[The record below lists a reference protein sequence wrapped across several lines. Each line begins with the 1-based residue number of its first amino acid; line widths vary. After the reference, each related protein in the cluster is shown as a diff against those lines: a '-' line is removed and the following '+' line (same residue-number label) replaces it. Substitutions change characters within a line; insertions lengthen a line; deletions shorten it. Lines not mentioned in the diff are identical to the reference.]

1 MALGNTVP
9 GQDDAVAMD
18 VDRVDGGKG
27 KKGKSKGKQNSWKG
41 KGKGDSKGKGKD
53 SFQSGK
59 GKSTDGKGKS
69 MQWTTNQNSWNKG
82 WNKGK
87 QSGKSDGK
95 GGKASSKGKGK
106 AACFNC
112 GSTGHFARDCKVR
125 AVNDQQQSEDVNR
138 SAASATSYNSSSCQ
152 QSQQSS
158 SSNQQTNRV
167 NRVAFD
173 VPVSH
178 DVNLVFDVT
187 RFDDFSNLRVA
198 MVSEGLQQCAFSD
211 DAIPAATTSES
222 LRLDG
227 LPDVSTGFHAVSDD
241 LSWHATSF
249 EPYLNNV
256 CNEKP
261 WIVSDLQNFTKE
273 FSQGKD
279 DSDSFASFELCSLF
293 QLDDMDHFAEM
304 VSRAHSLELY
314 ERTVEAVNQLAM
326 KRFDDSSCFKPLHAK
341 HQTQTKS
348 IDNPFGHEVFDCFGD
363 SCNLQFNVCAVS
375 DGCEIVLDSGSDA
388 TVIPMSVA
396 GAGKPSVSQSSFLR
410 DAQGSQIDVSS
421 VRDINVVLHSMD
433 GRCITFR
440 DRGHVSSKV
449 DQPLLSFGKLLRHG
463 WSIVAGD
470 NGSGPVLGHECGA
483 KIPIS
488 FRNHSVTVHGEVR
501 MVEDAA
507 VRVISVDIPRSW
519 QRLRNGWYTMEG
531 ESEFPMCV
539 SGGSH
544 FVDTSQQLLVTEYPY
559 RTTVAYNDNRGWE
572 IIELCERVFP
582 MDDKAAK
589 INERYQ
595 SLITLASTAVLSP
608 SEFGMVVLDDAMQG
622 GASGSAGGGLP
633 APSSAVSSE
642 AQRPQAQPMEQSSM
656 ERRAVPESV
665 AVQQNRD
672 VVTVAGV
679 QVTKDAAISVLR
691 AACGF
696 LQVSQSGSK
705 SKLWS
710 RIVATLDKQLIL
722 EEKELSD
729 LALQESTEPARPV
742 HSAQPP
748 SEEEIKSHNLTHLP
762 YKDWCS
768 ACNMAKAR
776 PDAHRVDPDSLK
788 QRETPV
794 ISFDYCHT
802 GKTGEAVEEG
812 AQVQKLTAV
821 VVHDSH
827 SNAVHCVPVRGKH
840 QGKHVA
846 KEIIKFINFLGYGSV
861 CLRTDNEPAT
871 LDIQRVIQRA
881 RQRQNLRTVIEN
893 GKVLDKGS
901 NPHAEKAID
910 RVRCQAMVFLHALTN
925 NIKYDVPPGHPL
937 FAWAFVHAAWT
948 LTRFSLQ
955 CNVSAY
961 QLIAG
966 HPYHG
971 KLCDFGAPV
980 MIYVGDS
987 NKHKGDPKWRHGI
1000 FLGKNMSND
1009 MYIASVSGN
1018 LRLSRS
1024 IKSIFPVWSEHMEH
1038 YRQIAV
1044 FPWQTDASF
1053 GNKIETTNRRELRDE
1068 GMPQAFQGI
1077 DDEAASDPEDDV
1089 EAMEVMPSNLS
1100 DAIAMI
1106 PPLTPLPAEV
1116 QMPAEV
1122 AAPVTPDMPAPR
1134 RLPPPPSA
1142 VVSGQVSADHPS
1154 MVTTSSAAVSS
1165 DAATTEHVGGGM
1177 GAEQVGQS
1185 PTNVATEPSSAEE
1198 PSAKRPR
1205 VLRVDDVEM
1214 HHMDVDPV
1222 EFFDSECMDS
1232 FNQLVLEDAG
1242 WHVESETMDASME
1255 LDTECLWKP
1264 FSALEPVLDQMEL
1277 QTIDEVADK
1286 VEIQRLQSMGVIINP
1301 SNYSGTLGKELSAKM
1316 VRTWRKKTR
1325 VIQNESGEKVE
1336 IPAWMRRSRMVAREF
1351 AFLEQRDDIYSPSSC
1366 SAVTKV
1372 LPALALSNGFVK
1384 DGILGTA
1391 DISDAYLQVP
1401 QRQPRVVKLGDLSFV
1416 ILKCLPGQRDGALL
1430 WYQHFVSVLD
1440 SKMKL
1445 EVCQELPCLL
1455 KCGSG
1460 AILLHVD
1467 DLLFHGTEEWATKEL
1482 IPHLESEFK
1491 ISYTYAPRHEGGSFE
1506 FLKRLHVIAP
1516 NYETIVIHPEAKH
1529 VNTMVE
1535 RFALANGK
1543 PAKLSKTPCLQ
1554 NPAHFAANSPALSD
1568 WMSSEYR
1575 SLVGIAMYMAQERY
1589 DIQFA
1594 TKTLACDLKAPTEA
1608 SWVALGRLVG
1618 YLRFSKDFAFQMCK
1632 TQKGQMFMET
1642 LNNVET
1648 ERAENV
1654 VEVYSDSDW
1663 NGGTGFKSTS
1673 SAMHVLNGLIVHST
1687 SRSQKAIS
1695 LSSTEAEWYAGSAAT
1710 CDSLFLRNIVQFLTG
1725 DVQCVVLH
1733 VDNSA
1738 VRNVAAKLGVGRLR
1752 HISGRMMWMQQML
1765 RAKEIETRQVS
1776 TTYNIA
1782 DLNTK
1787 GLTRER
1793 FFALLW
1799 MIGYVDTDGRVG
1811 EREYTKMQTKAVMK
1825 SQINVVNRVINSEL
1839 GNDGAKLPH
1848 LSSISKQVLR
1858 VLATY
1863 SLLTMAEAA
1872 QVAEALSLW
1881 LTGRMG
1887 LLFLILIAM
1896 VFWFASVCFMVP
1908 GSNDEPENEPDTFSL
1923 VQSLQEHGTYNEALV
1938 YCFITACVGRIEN
1951 LRSTIEPE
1959 METQLSTLEQ
1969 QLLECFKSFERNGFN
1984 STSVDRLLAT
1994 VQQFSTV
2001 DQDFRVQK
2009 CAHQEFMLTG
2019 DEPELEEHIPDEMP
2033 EEYRAMTIPPPFEHN
2048 SPEHMAQWMFESLS
2062 KRLVKHVEAGNV
2074 QKVKVYVERRKIMLA
2089 VLNTCQRDP
2098 TQRINALYMMNSIL
2112 DISDDESENTSSN
2125 TTGPSTVH
2133 SPSV

>member
-1 MALGNTVP
+1 M
-9 GQDDAVAMD
+9 
-18 VDRVDGGKG
+18 
-27 KKGKSKGKQNSWKG
+27 
-41 KGKGDSKGKGKD
+41 
-53 SFQSGK
+53 
-59 GKSTDGKGKS
+59 
-69 MQWTTNQNSWNKG
+69 
-82 WNKGK
+82 
-87 QSGKSDGK
+87 
-95 GGKASSKGKGK
+95 
-106 AACFNC
+106 
-112 GSTGHFARDCKVR
+112 
-125 AVNDQQQSEDVNR
+125 
-138 SAASATSYNSSSCQ
+138 
-152 QSQQSS
+152 
-158 SSNQQTNRV
+158 
-167 NRVAFD
+167 
-173 VPVSH
+173 
-178 DVNLVFDVT
+178 
-187 RFDDFSNLRVA
+187 
-198 MVSEGLQQCAFSD
+198 
-211 DAIPAATTSES
+211 
-222 LRLDG
+222 
-227 LPDVSTGFHAVSDD
+227 
-241 LSWHATSF
+241 
-249 EPYLNNV
+249 
-256 CNEKP
+256 
-261 WIVSDLQNFTKE
+261 
-273 FSQGKD
+273 
-279 DSDSFASFELCSLF
+279 
-293 QLDDMDHFAEM
+293 
-304 VSRAHSLELY
+304 
-314 ERTVEAVNQLAM
+314 
-326 KRFDDSSCFKPLHAK
+326 
-341 HQTQTKS
+341 
-348 IDNPFGHEVFDCFGD
+348 
-363 SCNLQFNVCAVS
+363 
-375 DGCEIVLDSGSDA
+375 
-388 TVIPMSVA
+388 
-396 GAGKPSVSQSSFLR
+396 
-410 DAQGSQIDVSS
+410 
-421 VRDINVVLHSMD
+421 
-433 GRCITFR
+433 
-440 DRGHVSSKV
+440 
-449 DQPLLSFGKLLRHG
+449 RHG

-483 KIPIS
+483 KIPTS

-507 VRVISVDIPRSW
+507 VRVTSVDIPRSW

-559 RTTVAYNDNRGWE
+559 RTTVAYNDNRGWG

-595 SLITLASTAVLSP
+595 NLITLASNAVLSP
-608 SEFGMVVLDDAMQG
+608 SDFGMVVLDDAMQG
-622 GASGSAGGGLP
+622 GASGSARGGLP
-633 APSSAVSSE
+633 APTAAVSSGS
-642 AQRPQAQPMEQSSM
+642 QRLPVQAQSREQPTRES
-656 ERRAVPESV
+656 RAVPESV
-665 AVQQNRD
+665 AVEQNRD

-679 QVTKDAAISVLR
+679 QVTKDSAITVLR
-691 AACGF
+691 AACSF

-742 HSAQPP
+742 HSAQRP
-748 SEEEIKSHNLTHLP
+748 SEEEIKSHNLTHWP

-776 PDAHRVDPDSLK
+776 PDAHRVDPDALK
-788 QRETPV
+788 QREIPV

-827 SNAVHCVPVRGKH
+827 SNAVHCIPVRGKH

-846 KEIIKFINFLGYGSV
+846 KEIIKFINFLGYGAI

-881 RQRQNLRTVIEN
+881 RQRQDLRTVIEN

-910 RVRCQAMVFLHALTN
+910 RVRCQAMVFLHALTHN
-925 NIKYDVPPGHPL
+925 LKYDVPPGHPL
-937 FAWAFVHAAWT
+937 FARAFSHAAWT

-961 QLIAG
+961 QLISG

-1068 GMPQAFQGI
+1068 GMPQAFPGI
-1077 DDEAASDPEDDV
+1077 DDEAGAVQVVP
-1089 EAMEVMPSNLS
+1089 ANIA
-1100 DAIAMI
+1100 DAIAVI
-1106 PPLTPLPAEV
+1106 PPLTPLPTDV
-1116 QMPAEV
+1116 QVPAEV
-1122 AAPVTPDMPAPR
+1122 PAPTTPEMPAPR

-1142 VVSGQVSADHPS
+1142 LVSGPVEADHPS
-1154 MVTTSSAAVSS
+1154 M
-1165 DAATTEHVGGGM
+1165 ATTPTVTGSPAVPTAGGGM
-1177 GAEQVGQS
+1177 GVEQVGQS
-1185 PTNVATEPSSAEE
+1185 TTNVSAESSSVEE
-1198 PSAKRPR
+1198 PSAKRAR
-1205 VLRVDDVEM
+1205 VLRVDNIDM

-1222 EFFDSECMDS
+1222 EFFDDECMDS
-1232 FNQLVLEDAG
+1232 FNQMTLEEGGRFADPAEMN
-1242 WHVESETMDASME
+1242 VSSE

-1264 FSALEPVLDQMEL
+1264 FSVLEPVLDQLEL
-1277 QTIDEVADK
+1277 QAIDEVADK

-1301 SNYSGTLGKELSAKM
+1301 SDYTGTLGKELSAKM

-1325 VIQNESGEKVE
+1325 MIQSESGENVE
-1336 IPAWMRRSRMVAREF
+1336 VPAWMRRSRMVAREF

-1366 SAVTKV
+1366 AAVTKV

-1430 WYQHFVSVLD
+1430 WYQHFVAVLD

-1467 DLLFHGTEEWATKEL
+1467 DLLFHGTEEWATQEL
-1482 IPHLESEFK
+1482 IPHLESAFK
-1491 ISYTYAPRHEGGSFE
+1491 ISYTFVPRHEGGSFE

-1516 NYETIVIHPEAKH
+1516 NYESIVIHPEAKH
-1529 VNTMVE
+1529 INTMVE
-1535 RFALANGK
+1535 RFAVANGK

-1575 SLVGIAMYMAQERY
+1575 SLVGISMYMAQERC
-1589 DIQFA
+1589 DIQYA
-1594 TKTLACDLKAPTEA
+1594 TKTLACDLKAPTQA
-1608 SWVALGRLVG
+1608 SWTALGRLVG
-1618 YLRFSKDFAFQMCK
+1618 YLRYSKDFAFQMCK

-1642 LNNVET
+1642 LNGVES
-1648 ERAENV
+1648 ERTENV

-1687 SRSQKAIS
+1687 SISQKAIS

-1710 CDSLFLRNIVQFLTG
+1710 CDSLFLRNILQFLTG

-1738 VRNVAAKLGVGRLR
+1738 VRNVAAKLGVGGLR
-1752 HISGRMMWMQQML
+1752 HISGRMMWMQQLL
-1765 RAKEIETRQVS
+1765 RAKENEIRQVS

-1799 MIGYVDTDGRVG
+1799 MIGYVDADGRVG
-1811 EREYTKMQTKAVMK
+1811 ENEYARMQTKSVMK
-1825 SQINVVNRVINSEL
+1825 SQISVVNRVINSEL
-1839 GNDGAKLPH
+1839 GTDETKLPH

-1863 SLLTMAEAA
+1863 SLLSMAEAA
-1872 QVAEALSLW
+1872 QGTEALSLW
-1881 LTGRMG
+1881 LNLRMG
-1887 LLFLILIAM
+1887 
-1896 VFWFASVCFMVP
+1896 FAF
-1908 GSNDEPENEPDTFSL
+1908 
-1923 VQSLQEHGTYNEALV
+1923 
-1938 YCFITACVGRIEN
+1938 
-1951 LRSTIEPE
+1951 
-1959 METQLSTLEQ
+1959 
-1969 QLLECFKSFERNGFN
+1969 NGF
-1984 STSVDRLLAT
+1984 
-1994 VQQFSTV
+1994 
-2001 DQDFRVQK
+2001 
-2009 CAHQEFMLTG
+2009 
-2019 DEPELEEHIPDEMP
+2019 
-2033 EEYRAMTIPPPFEHN
+2033 
-2048 SPEHMAQWMFESLS
+2048 
-2062 KRLVKHVEAGNV
+2062 LV
-2074 QKVKVYVERRKIMLA
+2074 
-2089 VLNTCQRDP
+2089 
-2098 TQRINALYMMNSIL
+2098 
-2112 DISDDESENTSSN
+2112 
-2125 TTGPSTVH
+2125 
-2133 SPSV
+2133 